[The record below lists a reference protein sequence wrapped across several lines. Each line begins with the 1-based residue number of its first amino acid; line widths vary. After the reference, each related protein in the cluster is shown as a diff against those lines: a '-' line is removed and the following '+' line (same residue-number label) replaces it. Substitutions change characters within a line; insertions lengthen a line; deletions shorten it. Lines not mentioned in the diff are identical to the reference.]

1 MGVNHRTAPLEA
13 LERLAVVGH
22 DLAGANGRLAER
34 MRHSTEAGQA
44 VVLHTCN
51 RTEFYTLAEDLEEA
65 REAAASVLESYGVD
79 YEGVRPYVYA
89 HHHDAA
95 VRHLFRVTCSLDS
108 MILGESEVLGQVR
121 EAFGAAVAAK
131 SAHSPMTHAFH
142 QALRVG
148 KRARRETDIGRNAQ
162 SVSYAFVELARRTLG
177 QLGEAHA
184 LVVGAGEAGRLAAQ
198 ALQNAGIGRL
208 TVMNRT
214 PHRAAELAED
224 LGVADVLP
232 LDDLPAALLEHDV
245 VISCTG
251 SPSYVV
257 TQADVSD
264 AATGRGGRPLL
275 LLDAALPRDIDP
287 SVRDTAGVTLADMS
301 DLERVAE
308 VNRQRRQQ
316 EAARVEAIV
325 EEEVARFHEWWD
337 SLRVVPTLV
346 DLREQ
351 AESLR
356 ERELQ
361 RALRRLAHLPQ
372 ADQETVAAMSRALVN
387 KLLHHPV
394 TRVKAEGRPEDIQTL
409 RWLFRLD
416 DAPADADGQEDDA
429 TAGVGAPVDTGGEED
444 PSGISAERG

>member
-1 MGVNHRTAPLEA
+1 MKLAVVGVNHRTAPLEA
-13 LERLAVVGH
+13 LEQLAVVGH
-22 DLAGANGRLAER
+22 DLAGANRMLAER
-34 MRHSTEAGQA
+34 AGQG

-51 RTEFYTLAEDLEEA
+51 RTEFYTLAEDLEDA
-65 REAAASVLESYGVD
+65 REAAASVLEAYSVG
-79 YEGVRPYVYA
+79 YEGVEPYVYGY
-89 HHHDAA
+89 HHDAA
-95 VRHLFRVTCSLDS
+95 ARHLFRVTCSLDS

-131 SAHSPMTHAFH
+131 TAHSPMTHAFH

-148 KRARRETDIGRNAQ
+148 KRARRDTDIGRNAQ

-177 QLGEAHA
+177 QLDGAHG

-198 ALQNAGIGRL
+198 ALQNAGISRL

-214 PHRAAELAED
+214 EVRASELAEE
-224 LGVADVLP
+224 LGGLDVLP
-232 LDDLPAALLEHDV
+232 LDGLQEALREYDV
-245 VISCTG
+245 VISATG
-251 SPSYVV
+251 SPDYVV
-257 TQADVSD
+257 TGADVSG
-264 AATGRGGRPLL
+264 AVSGRDGRPLL

-287 SVRDTAGVTLADMS
+287 AVRDVAGVTLADMS
-301 DLERVAE
+301 DLDRVAE
-308 VNRQRRQQ
+308 TNRQRRQQ

-325 EEEVARFHEWWD
+325 EEEVTRFHEWWD

-351 AESLR
+351 AETLR
-356 ERELQ
+356 EQELE
-361 RALRRLAHLPQ
+361 RALRRLSHLAE
-372 ADQETVAAMSRALVN
+372 ADQETVAALSRALVN

-416 DAPADADGQEDDA
+416 EASADADAPADA
-429 TAGVGAPVDTGGEED
+429 GGEED
-444 PSGISAERG
+444 PSGASAERV

>member
-1 MGVNHRTAPLEA
+1 MKLAVIGVNHRTAPLEA

-65 REAAASVLESYGVD
+65 REAAAGVLESYGVD

-251 SPSYVV
+251 SQSYVV
-257 TQADVSD
+257 TQTDVSD
-264 AATGRGGRPLL
+264 AAAGRDGRPLL

-308 VNRQRRQQ
+308 VNRQQRQQ

-356 ERELQ
+356 ERELEH
-361 RALRRLAHLPQ
+361 ALRRLSHLPQ
-372 ADQETVAAMSRALVN
+372 GDQETVAAMSRALVN

-394 TRVKAEGRPEDIQTL
+394 TRVKSEGRPEDIQTL

-416 DAPADADGQEDDA
+416 EASSDDGAHEDDAPA
-429 TAGVGAPVDTGGEED
+429 GVEED

>member
-1 MGVNHRTAPLEA
+1 M
-13 LERLAVVGH
+13 
-22 DLAGANGRLAER
+22 
-34 MRHSTEAGQA
+34 
-44 VVLHTCN
+44 LHTCN

-65 REAAASVLESYGVD
+65 REAAAGVLESYGVD

-148 KRARRETDIGRNAQ
+148 KRARRETDIGAERA
-162 SVSYAFVELARRTLG
+162 VGELRVR
-177 QLGEAHA
+177 
-184 LVVGAGEAGRLAAQ
+184 GAGAAHVGTAWGSARTGGRRGRGRAAGSAGAAER
-198 ALQNAGIGRL
+198 GIGRL

-257 TQADVSD
+257 TQADVSV
-264 AATGRGGRPLL
+264 ASAGRDGRPLL

-356 ERELQ
+356 EQELD

-416 DAPADADGQEDDA
+416 EAPSDDGAHEDDAPA
-429 TAGVGAPVDTGGEED
+429 GVEED

>member
-1 MGVNHRTAPLEA
+1 MKLAVVGVNHRTAPLEA
-13 LERLAVVGH
+13 LERLAVVGA
-22 DLAGANGRLAER
+22 DLAGANGRLAEQ
-34 MRHSTEAGQA
+34 AGQG

-51 RTEFYTLAEDLEEA
+51 RTEFYTLAEDVEDA
-65 REAAASVLESYGVD
+65 REAAAKVLEAYGVA
-79 YEGVRPYVYA
+79 YEDVAPYVYA

-95 VRHLFRVTCSLDS
+95 ARHLFRVTCSLDS

-131 SAHSPMTHAFH
+131 TAHSPMTHAFH

-148 KRARRETDIGRNAQ
+148 KRARRDTDIGRNAQ

-177 QLGEAHA
+177 RLEGAHG

-198 ALQNAGIGRL
+198 ALQNAGISRL

-214 PHRAAELAED
+214 EGRAAELAMD
-224 LGVADVLP
+224 LGGAAVLP
-232 LDDLPAALLEHDV
+232 LDDLQSALAECDV

-251 SPSYVV
+251 SPDYVV
-257 TQADVSD
+257 THADVAG
-264 AATGRGGRPLL
+264 AARGGRPLL

-287 SVRDTAGVTLADMS
+287 WVSEVAGVTLADMS
-301 DLERVAE
+301 DLDRVAE
-308 VNRQRRQQ
+308 VNRQRRQE

-325 EEEVARFHEWWD
+325 EEEVTRFHEWWD

-351 AESLR
+351 AETLR
-356 ERELQ
+356 EQELE
-361 RALRRLAHLPQ
+361 RALRRLAHLTE
-372 ADQETVAAMSRALVN
+372 ADQETVAALSRALVN

-416 DAPADADGQEDDA
+416 DAQDNADMPDD
-429 TAGVGAPVDTGGEED
+429 PESSEED
-444 PSGISAERG
+444 PSGASAERV

>member
-1 MGVNHRTAPLEA
+1 MAVLGEGGGAVKLAVVGVNHRTAPLEA
-13 LERLAVVGH
+13 LEQLAVVGE
-22 DLAGANGRLAER
+22 DLAGANRRLAEASG
-34 MRHSTEAGQA
+34 HS

-51 RTEFYTLAEDLEEA
+51 RTEFYTLAEDIEDA
-65 REAAASVLESYGVD
+65 REAAARTLAAYGIGYD
-79 YEGVRPYVYA
+79 GVAPYVYA
-89 HHHDAA
+89 YHHDAA
-95 VRHLFRVTCSLDS
+95 ARHLFRVTCSLDS

-131 SAHSPMTHAFH
+131 TAHSPLTHAFH

-148 KRARRETDIGRNAQ
+148 KRARHDTDIGRNAQ

-177 QLGEAHA
+177 RLDGAHG
-184 LVVGAGEAGRLAAQ
+184 LVVGAGEAGRLAAL
-198 ALQNAGIGRL
+198 ALRNAGIGRL

-224 LGVADVLP
+224 LGGADVLP
-232 LDDLPAALLEHDV
+232 LDELQPALAAHDI
-245 VISCTG
+245 VITATG
-251 SPSYVV
+251 SLDYVV
-257 TQADVSD
+257 TRADV
-264 AATGRGGRPLL
+264 AGAGRNGRPLL
-275 LLDAALPRDIDP
+275 LLDAALPRDVDP
-287 SVRDTAGVTLADMS
+287 AVRDVAGVTLADMS
-301 DLERVAE
+301 DLDRVAE

-325 EEEVARFHEWWD
+325 EDEVTRFHEWWD

-356 ERELQ
+356 ERELE
-361 RALRRLAHLPQ
+361 RALRRLSHLTD
-372 ADQETVAAMSRALVN
+372 ADQETVAALSRALVN
-387 KLLHHPV
+387 KLLHNPV

-416 DAPADADGQEDDA
+416 EAQPDGEPAD
-429 TAGVGAPVDTGGEED
+429 GEED
-444 PSGISAERG
+444 PSGTSAERV